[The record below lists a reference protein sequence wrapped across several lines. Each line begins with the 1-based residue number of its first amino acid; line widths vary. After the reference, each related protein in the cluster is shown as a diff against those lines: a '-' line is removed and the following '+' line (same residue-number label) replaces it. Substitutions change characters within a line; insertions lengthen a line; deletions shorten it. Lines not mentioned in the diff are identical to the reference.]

1 VHEGKHGILDDLDD
15 MDSLFGTGEE
25 DESEAD
31 GHSGEHDHKRGNGHD
46 EHAGPQK
53 DRDGK

>member
-1 VHEGKHGILDDLDD
+1 MHEGKHGILDDLDD